1 MDLLLIFFAGLFT
14 ALGPCVITILPIS
27 LAYTFGVSNSKK
39 EGFIVSLFFVLG
51 LSLIFSLLGVISAV
65 FGSTFD
71 LYKLKFIAG
80 ILAILFGF
88 SMLFNYKLS
97 FLTDSLNKIRNYLNK
112 KVRMAKDKKFQFSS
126 LKYLNAFLFG
136 FFYGV
141 TVNTCADPVL
151 ITILSYTA
159 TKSDVLFGFI
169 ALFIYSIGFGIPI
182 IVFSTLGAE
191 GKSIINKITKPKIIN
206 VISGVVLIILGIYV
220 IFN

>member
-80 ILAILFGF
+80 ILAIAFGF
-88 SMLFNYKLS
+88 STLFNYKLS
-97 FLTDSLNKIRNYLNK
+97 ILTDSLNKFRSYLNK
-112 KVRMAKDKKFQFSS
+112 AKNKKFQFSS

-141 TVNTCADPVL
+141 TANTCADPVL

-159 TKSDVLFGFI
+159 TKSDILFGFI

-182 IVFSTLGAE
+182 IILSTLGAE
-191 GKSIINKITKPKIIN
+191 GKSIINKITKPRVIN
-206 VISGVVLIILGIYV
+206 IISGVILIVLGIYV